1 MTTDEIHAYFGSIRK
16 AIKAIGLTRTSFYY
30 WISQGKVPYERQK
43 EYEKLTNGALKAS
56 EYSFDQTIKESE
68 IFPIYRFYCEKL
80 GMCKIRSLT
89 FKAGNRP
96 TITYFHSNNESIS
109 FTSFNNENLMQ
120 GFPIFDSL
128 GKQLFENDIVI
139 KLKSSIEYTIKLLEF
154 CKYDLRENEF
164 TIIGNIFE
172 RIKNG
177 HKGSK

>member
-16 AIKAIGLTRTSFYY
+16 AIKAIGLTRTSFYH
-30 WISQGKVPYERQK
+30 WMSQGKVPYDRQK
-43 EYEKLTNGALKAS
+43 KYEELTNGILKAS
-56 EYSFDQTIKESE
+56 KDHFDGAVIEN
-68 IFPIYRFYCEKL
+68 INYPIYRFYCDKR

-89 FKAGNRP
+89 FKSDSRP
-96 TITYFHSNNESIS
+96 TITYFHSDNESTS

-139 KLKSSIEYTIKLLEF
+139 KLGSPTEYTIKLLEF